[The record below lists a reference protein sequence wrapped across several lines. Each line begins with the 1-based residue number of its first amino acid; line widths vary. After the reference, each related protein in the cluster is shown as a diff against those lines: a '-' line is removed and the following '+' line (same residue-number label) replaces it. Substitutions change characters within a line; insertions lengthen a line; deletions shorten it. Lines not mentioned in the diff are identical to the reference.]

1 MKKLLCIFCAAAMA
15 AMPVSCVYEIEDVFE
30 QSASQRISAKV
41 SECADLLTSAEHGWL
56 IQYYPGTDRAYGG
69 STYAARF
76 GADGNVEVAW
86 EKARTVSETQTS
98 HYTVNMS
105 SSVVLT
111 FDTYNDYI
119 HYWSDPDYFSGNDYG
134 GDFEFAYV
142 GGDSRQLEFRG
153 IKTGNRIVFTA
164 LETDIVSAIES
175 ISDIRRQYYVSY
187 DVNGETLESDGEY
200 NVLYCDVPS
209 EDNPEYYV
217 EASYPF
223 AYSTTGIVFYEPVE
237 IGGVTMQNLVWN
249 SDSEVFVASDAIDG
263 SGASVTVE
271 VKGSQSPDYI
281 AYDDFPGTYEM
292 AYDGGETM
300 QVEITSN
307 GDYSTLNM
315 LMEYG
320 ANTYTFVLG
329 WYPDGHLTM
338 TTQYVGMENDEYY
351 IWFCPYSSDN
361 YLAYAETY
369 GFNLVNNGG
378 QTDGGI
384 SLAFEDNGVWSRG
397 TSSISLY
404 RFTSPTTASSATR
417 VSRLLLLEDM
427 ETLTKTN

>member
-1 MKKLLCIFCAAAMA
+1 M
-15 AMPVSCVYEIEDVFE
+15 
-30 QSASQRISAKV
+30 
-41 SECADLLTSAEHGWL
+41 
-56 IQYYPGTDRAYGG
+56 
-69 STYAARF
+69 
-76 GADGNVEVAW
+76 
-86 EKARTVSETQTS
+86 
-98 HYTVNMS
+98 
-105 SSVVLT
+105 
-111 FDTYNDYI
+111 
-119 HYWSDPDYFSGNDYG
+119 
-134 GDFEFAYV
+134 
-142 GGDSRQLEFRG
+142 
-153 IKTGNRIVFTA
+153 
-164 LETDIVSAIES
+164 
-175 ISDIRRQYYVSY
+175 
-187 DVNGETLESDGEY
+187 
-200 NVLYCDVPS
+200 
-209 EDNPEYYV
+209 
-217 EASYPF
+217 
-223 AYSTTGIVFYEPVE
+223 
-237 IGGVTMQNLVWN
+237 
-249 SDSEVFVASDAIDG
+249 
-263 SGASVTVE
+263 TVE

-320 ANTYTFVLG
+320 SNTYTFVLG